1 MCSCT
6 NFRNKSNYSIM
17 KKVPIAL
24 DDDSFAEKVAELNY
38 QIAKALNAETIL
50 LHVFSKVTY
59 YSSLQFS
66 PVMGMDNISGLMPES
81 DEAFEFEKLA
91 EGLLDKIKRDL
102 SDDTIKTIVKS
113 GDFSENLVSVARD
126 LTWTL
131 SLWDRM
137 RGLEWRK
144 Y

>member
-1 MCSCT
+1 
-6 NFRNKSNYSIM
+6 M

>member
-1 MCSCT
+1 
-6 NFRNKSNYSIM
+6 M

-66 PVMGMDNISGLMPES
+66 PVMGMDNISGLMPER